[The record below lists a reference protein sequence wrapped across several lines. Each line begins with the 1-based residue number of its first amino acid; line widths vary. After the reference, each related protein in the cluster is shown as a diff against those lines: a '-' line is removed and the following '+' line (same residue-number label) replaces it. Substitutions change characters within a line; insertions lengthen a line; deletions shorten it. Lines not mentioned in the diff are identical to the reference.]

1 MVEFEFDIK
10 DLFPQEI
17 IRVQP
22 DLLRP
27 QTPTALLKRQN
38 RQGAEPPTPACKLNR
53 IIDEMGQLS
62 AVAQGLRIPVTTAE
76 KMLANTN
83 TQVTYLMADDKSGR
97 WAVTGLLKVG
107 TKNLYLFDEKGACR
121 RANQTP
127 AILDFYIHE
136 SRQRRGL
143 GKRIFDKMLA
153 DQGWSPCKVSVD
165 RPSPKMIG
173 FLGKHFGL
181 VRTITQGNRFVVYD
195 GFFDD
200 LDSQGQKNE
209 GACGSGVSVACAG
222 PIASMPCRGRVANPP
237 DTFNIQILDDRNK
250 NSNANKNVSPPP
262 PKTTNNFVK
271 NSQFPNND
279 SKTTQNN
286 KTNTNIN
293 SNKSISNPIN
303 TNTNTSNNT
312 CTKGSGSNP
321 TTESSQTPI
330 QNRNQMCE
338 GSETSSA
345 VPQNQPGRRY
355 PFQTEMQPH
364 GPDHGTGL

>member
-1 MVEFEFDIK
+1 VEFEFEIK

-17 IRVQP
+17 IRVQS

-27 QTPTALLKRQN
+27 QTPSVLLKRQN
-38 RQGAEPPTPACKLNR
+38 RQGAEPSTPAYKLSR

-76 KMLANTN
+76 KTLANTN
-83 TQVTYLMADDKSGR
+83 TQVTYLMADDRSGR

-107 TKNLYLFDEKGACR
+107 TKDLFLFDEKGVCR

-143 GKRIFDKMLA
+143 GKLIYDKMLA
-153 DQGWSPCKVSVD
+153 DQGWSPCKCSVD

-200 LDSQGQKNE
+200 LPSESQ
-209 GACGSGVSVACAG
+209 
-222 PIASMPCRGRVANPP
+222 
-237 DTFNIQILDDRNK
+237 
-250 NSNANKNVSPPP
+250 
-262 PKTTNNFVK
+262 
-271 NSQFPNND
+271 
-279 SKTTQNN
+279 
-286 KTNTNIN
+286 
-293 SNKSISNPIN
+293 
-303 TNTNTSNNT
+303 
-312 CTKGSGSNP
+312 
-321 TTESSQTPI
+321 
-330 QNRNQMCE
+330 
-338 GSETSSA
+338 
-345 VPQNQPGRRY
+345 
-355 PFQTEMQPH
+355 
-364 GPDHGTGL
+364 